1 MAKTKDMT
9 VGNPTK
15 LLIAFTLPMMLGNL
29 FQQAYSI
36 VDAMVVGRF
45 VGVEALAAVG
55 NAAWLDWLVMGI
67 VVGLSQGFTIHMS
80 QRFGAQ
86 DYEGLRKTVAMSVIV
101 SAVFAVCM
109 SAISLTFLRR
119 ILVLM
124 NVPDNTIDM
133 AQNYLTIV
141 FSCTIIITAYNLI
154 FSILRALGDSKTP
167 LYAMVIASC
176 VNIAGD
182 LLLVIVFDMGVIGVA
197 IATVFAQFCALLFC
211 FKSFL
216 KVRIALPKRSDWKLD
231 FPLIRHLIGLGMPIA
246 FQNGI
251 IAVGGLVL
259 QSIINQFG
267 YIFAA
272 GIAAGNK
279 VCGLM
284 EVSGIALGAASS
296 TFTGQNLGAKKYG
309 RIRDG
314 IRAAAIISIVLAAI
328 VGGVVIVFGK
338 QILLLFLSGEPAVV
352 QAALDASY
360 PYIVTMSICM
370 FMLYLLYVYR
380 SALQGMGDTTSP
392 MISGILELIARIAFA
407 LILPK
412 FFAEFGIYIA
422 EVSAWI
428 SAGIMLM
435 AVFFYR
441 MYKMGLY
448 GKNRLE

>member
-119 ILVLM
+119 ILMLM

-182 LLLVIVFDMGVIGVA
+182 LLLVIVFEKA
-197 IATVFAQFCALLFC
+197 
-211 FKSFL
+211 K
-216 KVRIALPKRSDWKLD
+216 KRS
-231 FPLIRHLIGLGMPIA
+231 
-246 FQNGI
+246 
-251 IAVGGLVL
+251 GGEC
-259 QSIINQFG
+259 FH
-267 YIFAA
+267 F
-272 GIAAGNK
+272 GNK
-279 VCGLM
+279 
-284 EVSGIALGAASS
+284 I
-296 TFTGQNLGAKKYG
+296 G
-309 RIRDG
+309 RIRMEFYYYSHL
-314 IRAAAIISIVLAAI
+314 ISS
-328 VGGVVIVFGK
+328 
-338 QILLLFLSGEPAVV
+338 LSK
-352 QAALDASY
+352 
-360 PYIVTMSICM
+360 
-370 FMLYLLYVYR
+370 
-380 SALQGMGDTTSP
+380 
-392 MISGILELIARIAFA
+392 GIL
-407 LILPK
+407 
-412 FFAEFGIYIA
+412 
-422 EVSAWI
+422 
-428 SAGIMLM
+428 
-435 AVFFYR
+435 
-441 MYKMGLY
+441 
-448 GKNRLE
+448 